1 MADKPTRGEIF
12 MAHLQA
18 VRTTLQPQQNAYTQ
32 LTTYFDPHSQ
42 IAWGYMHAEPRP
54 CFTPTLLRELLGW
67 GNSMVRMID
76 DPEQEDVK
84 YFVLASK
91 VPDTFSLGGDLSL
104 FMQHIE
110 ARDREALYHYAIS
123 CIDCS
128 YAVHSHLNRPNVTSI
143 ALVQGQALGGG
154 FESALAANVLIAERG
169 AKMGLP
175 EILFNLFPGMG
186 AMTFLGRRVGHH
198 MAEKI
203 IRSGK
208 LYLAEELFDMGVVDV
223 LAEQG
228 EGEAAV
234 YDYIRREGKARN
246 GILALRSAREISQP
260 VAYDELIRITEV
272 WVDAALRLEAKDL
285 RMMERLVSRQTSK
298 AETATP
304 ASASSNTF
312 SA

>member
-1 MADKPTRGEIF
+1 

-32 LTTYFDPHSQ
+32 LTTYFDPHNQ

-54 CFTPTLLRELLGW
+54 CFTPALLRELLAW
-67 GNSMVRMID
+67 GNGMVNAID
-76 DPEQEDVK
+76 DPEQLDVK

-91 VPDTFSLGGDLSL
+91 VSDTFSLGGDLDL
-104 FMQHIE
+104 FMQHIAE
-110 ARDREALYHYAIS
+110 RDRDALFHYAIA

-208 LYLAEELFDMGVVDV
+208 LYLAEELYEMGVVDV
-223 LAEQG
+223 LAEPG

-234 YDYIRREGKARN
+234 YDHVRREEKSRN

-260 VAYDELIRITEV
+260 ASYEELVRITEV
-272 WVDAALRLEAKDL
+272 WVDAALRLEPKDL
-285 RMMERLVSRQTSK
+285 RMMERLVNRQTSK
-298 AETATP
+298 AGLEAV
-304 ASASSNTF
+304 ASPSNAF

>member
-1 MADKPTRGEIF
+1 

-18 VRTTLQPQQNAYTQ
+18 VRSTLQPQQNAYTQ
-32 LTTYFDPHSQ
+32 LTTYFDPHGQ

-54 CFTPTLLRELLGW
+54 CFTPTLLRELLSW
-67 GNSMVRMID
+67 GNGMVSMID
-76 DPEQEDVK
+76 DPAQQDVK

-91 VPDTFSLGGDLSL
+91 VPGTFSLGGDLGL

-110 ARDREALYHYAIS
+110 SRDRDSLYRYAIA

-128 YAVHSHLNRPNVTSI
+128 YAVHSHLNRPNVTSV
-143 ALVQGQALGGG
+143 ALVQGEALGGG

-198 MAEKI
+198 KAEKI

-208 LYLAEELFDMGVVDV
+208 LYLAEELHEMGVVDV
-223 LAEQG
+223 LADPG

-234 YDYIRREGKARN
+234 YDYVRREEKSRN
-246 GILALRSAREISQP
+246 GIMALRCAREVSQP
-260 VAYDELIRITEV
+260 ASYEELTRITEI
-272 WVDAALRLEAKDL
+272 WVDAALRLEPKDL
-285 RMMERLVSRQTSK
+285 RMMERLVSRQSSRVG
-298 AETATP
+298 A
-304 ASASSNTF
+304 ASASPVSTGF
-312 SA
+312 GA

>member
-1 MADKPTRGEIF
+1 

-54 CFTPTLLRELLGW
+54 CFTPTILRELLSW
-67 GNSMVRMID
+67 GSSMVGMID
-76 DPEQEDVK
+76 DPAQMDVK
-84 YFVLASK
+84 YFVLASN
-91 VPDTFSLGGDLSL
+91 VPDTFSLGGDLNL
-104 FMQHIE
+104 FLQHIA
-110 ARDREALYHYAIS
+110 ARDRDALYRYAIS

-154 FESALAANVLIAERG
+154 FESALAAKVLIAERG
-169 AKMGLP
+169 ARMGLP

-198 MAEKI
+198 QAEKI
-203 IRSGK
+203 ILGGK
-208 LYLAEELFDMGVVDV
+208 LYLAEELYDMGVVDV
-223 LAEQG
+223 LAERG
-228 EGEAAV
+228 EGEGAV
-234 YDYIRREGKARN
+234 YDYIRREEKARN
-246 GILALRSAREISQP
+246 GIMALRAARDISQP
-260 VAYDELIRITEV
+260 VSYDELVRITEV
-272 WVDAALRLEAKDL
+272 WVDAALRLEPKDL
-285 RMMERLVSRQTSK
+285 RMMERLVSRQTGK
-298 AETATP
+298 ADTAVATVP
-304 ASASSNTF
+304 SNAF

>member
-1 MADKPTRGEIF
+1 

-18 VRTTLQPQQNAYTQ
+18 VRTSLQPQQNAYTQ
-32 LTTYFDPHSQ
+32 LSTYFDPHNQ

-54 CFTPTLLRELLGW
+54 CYTPTLLRELLAW
-67 GNSMVRMID
+67 GNGMVSAID
-76 DPEQEDVK
+76 DPAETDVK
-84 YFVLASK
+84 YFVLASS

-104 FMQHIE
+104 FMQHIA
-110 ARDREALYHYAIS
+110 ARDYSGLLHYALS

-198 MAEKI
+198 KAEKI
-203 IRSGK
+203 ILSGK
-208 LYLAEELFDMGVVDV
+208 LYLAEELYEMGVVDE
-223 LAEQG
+223 LAEPG
-228 EGEAAV
+228 EGEKAV
-234 YDYIRREGKARN
+234 YDHIRREEKSRN
-246 GILALRSAREISQP
+246 GMLALRGAREISQP
-260 VAYDELIRITEV
+260 VSYDELTRITEI
-272 WVDAALRLEAKDL
+272 WVDAALRLTAKDL

-298 AETATP
+298 AETGVEGGPLNALG
-304 ASASSNTF
+304 A
-312 SA
+312 

>member
-1 MADKPTRGEIF
+1 

-18 VRTTLQPQQNAYTQ
+18 VRTVLQPQQNPYKQ
-32 LTTYFDPHSQ
+32 LTTYFDPHNQ

-54 CFTPTLLRELLGW
+54 CFTPQLLRELLAW
-67 GNSMVRMID
+67 GRGMTDMID
-76 DPEQEDVK
+76 DPAQQDVK

-91 VPDTFSLGGDLSL
+91 VADTFSLGGDLNL
-104 FMQHIE
+104 FMQHIQ
-110 ARDREALYHYAIS
+110 ARDRDALYRYAIA

-128 YAVHSHLNRPNVTSI
+128 YAVHSHLNRANVTSI

-169 AKMGLP
+169 TKMGLP

-198 MAEKI
+198 QAERI

-208 LYLAEELFDMGVVDV
+208 VYLAEELHEMGVIDV
-223 LAEQG
+223 LAEAG
-228 EGEAAV
+228 DGEAAV
-234 YDYIRREGKARN
+234 YEYVRREEKSRN

-260 VAYDELIRITEV
+260 ASYEELVRITDI
-272 WVDAALRLEAKDL
+272 WVDAALRLEPRDL
-285 RMMERLVSRQTSK
+285 RMMERLVSRQTNK
-298 AETATP
+298 AATAG
-304 ASASSNTF
+304 AALSSNSF

>member
-1 MADKPTRGEIF
+1 

-18 VRTTLQPQQNAYTQ
+18 VRSSLQPQQNSFKQ
-32 LTTYFDPHSQ
+32 LTTYFDPHNQ

-54 CFTPTLLRELLGW
+54 CFTPTLLRELLAW
-67 GNSMVRMID
+67 GNGMVDAID
-76 DPEQEDVK
+76 DPEQPDVK

-91 VPDTFSLGGDLSL
+91 VADTFSLGGDLNL
-104 FMQHIE
+104 FMQHIA
-110 ARDREALYHYAIS
+110 ARDRDALYRYAIS

-128 YAVHSHLNRPNVTSI
+128 YAVHSHLNRPSVTSI

-198 MAEKI
+198 KAEKI
-203 IRSGK
+203 ILSGK
-208 LYLAEELFDMGVVDV
+208 LYLAEELYEMGVVDV
-223 LAEQG
+223 LAEPG

-234 YDYIRREGKARN
+234 YEHVRREEKSRN
-246 GILALRSAREISQP
+246 GILALRSAREVSQP
-260 VAYDELIRITEV
+260 VPYEELIRITEI
-272 WVDAALRLEAKDL
+272 WVDAALRLEPKDL
-285 RMMERLVSRQTSK
+285 RMMERLVNRQTSK
-298 AETATP
+298 AGSPPAATAP
-304 ASASSNTF
+304 SNAF

>member
-1 MADKPTRGEIF
+1 

-18 VRTTLQPQQNAYTQ
+18 VHTSLQPQQNAYTQ
-32 LTTYFDPHSQ
+32 LTTYFDPHNQ
-42 IAWGYMHAEPRP
+42 VAWGYMHAEPRP
-54 CFTPTLLRELLGW
+54 CYTPTLLRELLAW
-67 GNSMVRMID
+67 GNGMVSTID
-76 DPEQEDVK
+76 DPAETDVK
-84 YFVLASK
+84 YFVLASS

-104 FMQHIE
+104 FMQHIA
-110 ARDREALYHYAIS
+110 ARDRNELLHYALS

-198 MAEKI
+198 KAEKI
-203 IRSGK
+203 ILSGK
-208 LYLAEELFDMGVVDV
+208 LYLAEELYEMGVVDV
-223 LAEQG
+223 LAEPG
-228 EGEAAV
+228 EGEKAV
-234 YDYIRREGKARN
+234 YDHIRREEKSRN
-246 GILALRSAREISQP
+246 GILALRGAREISQP
-260 VAYDELIRITEV
+260 VSYDELTRITEV
-272 WVDAALRLEAKDL
+272 WVDAALRLTPKDL

-298 AETATP
+298 ADAAVEGGPLNALG
-304 ASASSNTF
+304 A
-312 SA
+312 

>member
-1 MADKPTRGEIF
+1 

-18 VRTTLQPQQNAYTQ
+18 VRTSLQPQHNAFTQ
-32 LTTYFDPHSQ
+32 LTTYFDVHNQ
-42 IAWGYMHAEPRP
+42 ISWGYMHAEPRP
-54 CFTPTLLRELLGW
+54 CFTPTLLRELLAW
-67 GNSMVRMID
+67 GNGMVSMID
-76 DPEQEDVK
+76 DPAQEEVK

-104 FMQHIE
+104 FMQHIS

-123 CIDCS
+123 CVDCS

-169 AKMGLP
+169 ARMGLP

-186 AMTFLGRRVGHH
+186 AMTFLGRRVGFH

-208 LYLAEELFDMGVVDV
+208 LYLAEELHEMGVVDV
-223 LAEQG
+223 LAEPG

-234 YDYIRREGKARN
+234 YSYVRREEKSRN

-260 VAYDELIRITEV
+260 ASYDELIRITEI
-272 WVDAALRLEAKDL
+272 WVDAALRLESRDL
-285 RMMERLVSRQTSK
+285 RMMERLVSRQTGK
-298 AETATP
+298 HEGAAP
-304 ASASSNTF
+304 AHASSGPL

>member
-1 MADKPTRGEIF
+1 

-18 VRTTLQPQQNAYTQ
+18 VRPSLQPQQSPYTQ

-42 IAWGYMHAEPRP
+42 VAWGYMHAEPRP
-54 CFTPTLLRELLGW
+54 CFTPTLLRELLDW
-67 GNSMVRMID
+67 GEGMASMID
-76 DPEQEDVK
+76 DPEQADVK
-84 YFVLASK
+84 YFVIASK
-91 VPDTFSLGGDLSL
+91 VPDTFSLGGDLNL
-104 FMQHIE
+104 FMQHIA
-110 ARDREALYHYAIS
+110 ARDRGALLRYAVS

-128 YAVHSHLNRPNVTSI
+128 YAVHSHLDRPNLTSI

-198 MAEKI
+198 LAEKI

-208 LYLAEELFDMGVVDV
+208 LYLAEELYEMGVVDV
-223 LAEQG
+223 LAEPG

-234 YDYIRREGKARN
+234 HDYVRREEKSRN
-246 GILALRSAREISQP
+246 GILALRAAREVSQP
-260 VAYDELIRITEV
+260 APYEELVRITEI

-298 AETATP
+298 SEAVGATFG
-304 ASASSNTF
+304 ASNALG
-312 SA
+312 A